1 MIKSCSPL
9 LYSLNLSLLIG
20 AGTVQAQASLDEQ
33 LDTPD
38 WLNVSMRNQTR
49 FEALDEELPEG
60 DRYDQVLAV
69 RTTLRADMDFQ
80 PLDITLELMDN
91 RVTLEK
97 DDTPLGGAMVNPLDI
112 LQAYITLG
120 DENLNVKLGR
130 FTEDVGSRRFMA
142 RNRYRNTI
150 NAFDGINARWQLDG
164 DSSLQAFYS
173 FPVERRYRG
182 EAHENRMKTDRSHS
196 HQRFWGVVYER
207 GNLPLGNAGE
217 LYLLTVNEGD
227 DDDLQTRNREIYSL
241 GGRIYRQPELNSFDH
256 ELEVMFQEG
265 HSRRTESVAD
275 TRTLDHSA
283 RFLHAEIGYTFNAL
297 WRPRLQVHYDYVSGD
312 DDPMDNENNAL
323 DSLFGVPRPDFGPTG
338 IYRVLVRNNL
348 SSPAVRLQLKP
359 SSVLGFDVEL
369 RDARLAST
377 ADANPSTGLTSPAP
391 GGDHHLGTQ
400 LETRLRWEA
409 VPARLRIEFGT
420 AYFDAGPALEAM
432 GIGDKIYAYLQ
443 SNYRF

>member
-1 MIKSCSPL
+1 MTKPCFPL

-33 LDTPD
+33 FDTPD
-38 WLNVSMRNQTR
+38 WLNVSMTNQTR
-49 FEALDEELPEG
+49 FEALDEELPQG

-80 PLDITLELMDN
+80 PLDVTLELMDN

-97 DDTPLGGAMVNPLDI
+97 DHTPLGSAMVNPLDI
-112 LQAYITLG
+112 LQAYVALG
-120 DENLNVKLGR
+120 DEDLRMKLGR

-150 NAFDGINARWQLDG
+150 NAFDGINARWQMDG
-164 DSSLQAFYS
+164 DSSLRAFYS
-173 FPVERRYRG
+173 FPVKRRFSG
-182 EAHENRMKTDRSHS
+182 EARDNRMKADRSYS
-196 HQRFWGVVYER
+196 DQRFWGIVYESR
-207 GNLPLGNAGE
+207 DLPLGNAGE
-217 LYLLTVNEGD
+217 LYLLTVDED
-227 DDDLQTRNREIYSL
+227 DDGDLQTRNREIYSL
-241 GGRIYRQPELNSFDH
+241 GARIYRQPEVNSLDH
-256 ELEVMFQEG
+256 ELEIMFQEG
-265 HSRRTESVAD
+265 HSRRTRAATD

-283 RFLHAEIGYTFNAL
+283 RFMHAEIGYTFDAP

-312 DDPMDNENNAL
+312 DDPLDDENNTL
-323 DSLFGVPRPDFGPTG
+323 DSLYGVPRPDFGPTG

-348 SSPAVRLQLKP
+348 SSPAVRLELKP
-359 SSVLGFDVEL
+359 SPVLGLDIEL

-391 GGDHHLGTQ
+391 GGDRHLGTQ

-409 VPARLRIEFGT
+409 IPPRLRIEIGA
-420 AYFDAGPALEAM
+420 AYFDAGPALQAN
-432 GIGDKIYAYLQ
+432 GIGNKLYAYLQ
-443 SNYRF
+443 SNFRF